1 MTPLALSCVVLPD
14 QPPAELVARVRDVE
28 QAGARTAWTY
38 DHLSWG
44 GLRGAPWFA
53 TVPLLAAAAT
63 ATSRVRLGT
72 QVATPNFRHPVPFAQ
87 EVMTLDH
94 LSGGRIDLGVGAG
107 ARDFDA
113 RVLGQPELTLRERA
127 DRFEEWVGLLIR
139 ALEGGTA
146 DHAGRYYSAVDAVVL
161 PGSLQRPH
169 VPLTV
174 AATGP
179 RGMRLAAAHA
189 EAWVTYGPYDRSLP
203 PDEWLEAVSGQ
214 NARFDAALAEV
225 APHRSV
231 RRIAQVALDE
241 QRPFSDG
248 DSYAAL
254 VDGLG
259 AAGFDEVAVHWPR
272 ADGRGVPARVLDEV
286 VALHR
291 GRAAGGASGA

>member
-1 MTPLALSCVVLPD
+1 VTALALSCVVLPD
-14 QPPAELVARVRDVE
+14 SAPADFVARVRDVE

-63 ATSRVRLGT
+63 ATTTVRLGT

-127 DRFEEWVGLLIR
+127 DRFEEWVSVLLR
-139 ALEGGTA
+139 ALPGGTT
-146 DHAGRYYSAVDAVVL
+146 DHAGRYFRAVDALVV
-161 PGSLQRPH
+161 PGSLQPPH

-179 RGMRLAAAHA
+179 RGMRLAAEHA
-189 EAWVTYGPYDRSLP
+189 DAWVTYGPYDRSLP
-203 PDEWLEAVSGQ
+203 PDEWLTAVGEQ
-214 NARFDAALAEV
+214 NARFGAVLAEV
-225 APHRSV
+225 APHRAV

-241 QRPFSDG
+241 QRPFADA
-248 DSYAAL
+248 DTYARL
-254 VDGLG
+254 VQGLA

-272 ADGRGVPARVLDEV
+272 ADGRGVPARALDAVL
-286 VALHR
+286 ATH
-291 GRAAGGASGA
+291 GG